1 MLLLEES
8 SMRRSTLMGQRLVA
22 VFLAGCFLYYSP
34 VISLLDRP
42 LELLGLPVLYLYLFG
57 VWVVLIGLMAWIV
70 EGSEQ

>member
-1 MLLLEES
+1 
-8 SMRRSTLMGQRLVA
+8 MRRSTLMGRRLVA

-42 LELLGLPVLYLYLFG
+42 QELLGLPVLYLYLFG

-70 EGSEQ
+70 EGSDQ